1 MNMNMMKKLQKMQK
15 DMVKAQD
22 ELAATTFEGNAQGLV
37 KVFVNGKKEVLSV
50 ELNEEILS
58 PDDKEMVEDLVL
70 TAVNQAMNLVDEAT
84 EAKMGA
90 FTKGANFPG
99 LF

>member
-1 MNMNMMKKLQKMQK
+1 MNMMKKLQKMQK

-22 ELAATTFEGNAQGLV
+22 ELAATTFEGSAQGLV
-37 KVFVNGKKEVLSV
+37 KVFVNGKKEVLSI
-50 ELNEEILS
+50 EINEEILS
-58 PDDKEMVEDLVL
+58 PEDKEMVEDLIL
-70 TAVNQAMNLVDEAT
+70 TAMNQAFKIVDETT

-90 FTKGANFPG
+90 FAQGANFPG